1 MMTMTMMIMIRMII
15 TNEHTSGTSVLCWLS
30 SPSLRIHHVPFIL
43 ATLWDP
49 VVLKNTIQ
57 DLRSGDPHPPAMH
70 HHKIQDPQCSCNTRC
85 SIHTPPRDLVFQQYT
100 RKLKTG
106 VLVSATTIT
115 PETPRLRTSVQV
127 QGSSILVGS
136 IVVYTMKYTSSH
148 NIIAVASAATIILVI
163 RQQQ

>member
-1 MMTMTMMIMIRMII
+1 MRTSAALSSSSSIIHHPVAVEECYHYHSSMHVDMTMMTMTMMIMIRMII
-15 TNEHTSGTSVLCWLS
+15 TNDNEHTSGTSVLLCWLS

-85 SIHTPPRDLVFQQYT
+85 SIDTPPRDLVFQQYT

-115 PETPRLRTSVQV
+115 PETPRL
-127 QGSSILVGS
+127 SSRFQ
-136 IVVYTMKYTSSH
+136 YT
-148 NIIAVASAATIILVI
+148 
-163 RQQQ
+163 R